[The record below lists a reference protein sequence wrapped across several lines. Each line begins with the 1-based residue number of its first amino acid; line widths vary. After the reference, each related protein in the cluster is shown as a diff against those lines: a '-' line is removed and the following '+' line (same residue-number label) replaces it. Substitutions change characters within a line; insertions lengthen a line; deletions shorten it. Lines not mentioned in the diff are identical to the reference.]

1 MQHKNM
7 LMKRFLP
14 ILCAIVLSVA
24 PVGAKNPAKN
34 AVKAALPASSEKI
47 TFIGRTL
54 PVDGA
59 VSFDWSG
66 VTAVV
71 CFSGTFLE
79 LDYEATGDNYVNVWT
94 DMEPAATGADVIRL
108 KDGGKAVMVSGL
120 KKGRHTVT
128 IQKRNEGRQGRLTFK
143 GLCTDGEFLQA
154 RSLKDR
160 KIEAI
165 GDSYTCGYGTEGKD
179 RSEGFKVETENCNLT
194 YAAIIGRFFNADVAY
209 VSHSGQGVAR
219 NYGGASPEC
228 TMVHRYLRTFDEAV
242 EPIWKVSPSF
252 IPDIV
257 LIYLG
262 TNDFSTKQQPIL
274 GKWSSDYKTLLQ
286 EVRSNY
292 GGSVPILCIA
302 SKVDDLLAE
311 YVKRAVLDSDIPNV
325 YWTAIHDQAHD
336 ITSELGSGWHPNYKG
351 HRKVATC
358 IIPYISTITGWEMP
372 FTPVE

>member
-1 MQHKNM
+1 M

-71 CFSGTFLE
+71 C
-79 LDYEATGDNYVNVWT
+79 
-94 DMEPAATGADVIRL
+94 
-108 KDGGKAVMVSGL
+108 
-120 KKGRHTVT
+120 T

-179 RSEGFKVETENCNLT
+179 RSEGFK
-194 YAAIIGRFFNADVAY
+194 
-209 VSHSGQGVAR
+209 
-219 NYGGASPEC
+219 
-228 TMVHRYLRTFDEAV
+228 LR
-242 EPIWKVSPSF
+242 P
-252 IPDIV
+252 
-257 LIYLG
+257 
-262 TNDFSTKQQPIL
+262 
-274 GKWSSDYKTLLQ
+274 
-286 EVRSNY
+286 R
-292 GGSVPILCIA
+292 IA
-302 SKVDDLLAE
+302 
-311 YVKRAVLDSDIPNV
+311 
-325 YWTAIHDQAHD
+325 T
-336 ITSELGSGWHPNYKG
+336 
-351 HRKVATC
+351 
-358 IIPYISTITGWEMP
+358 
-372 FTPVE
+372 